1 MIKKAVRA
9 CAVILAMEI
18 CVSSAHANS
27 YLDMITEPPE
37 GYEPEEKVF
46 EEVENNTGSKAGAIN
61 WWYDSRIKTRSPVV
75 VSPYPRYYAWVRA
88 KANEGR
94 QNNTDEQIQNLIYAV
109 EGGLVGWGLY
119 EIYRYRH

>member
-9 CAVILAMEI
+9 CAVVLAMEI
-18 CVSSAHANS
+18 CASSVHANS

-37 GYEPEEKVF
+37 GYEQEEQVV
-46 EEVENNTGSKAGAIN
+46 EEVEANTVSKQGPLN
-61 WWYDSRIKTRSPVV
+61 WWYDSRIKTMSPVV

-88 KANEGR
+88 KANEDR